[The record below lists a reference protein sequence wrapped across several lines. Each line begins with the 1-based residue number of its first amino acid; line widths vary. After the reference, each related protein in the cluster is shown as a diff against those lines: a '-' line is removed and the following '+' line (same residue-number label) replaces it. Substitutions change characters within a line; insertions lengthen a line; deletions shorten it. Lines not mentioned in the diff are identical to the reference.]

1 MKIVY
6 KQSGGQME
14 WVDYLQNIQ
23 TVPATGG
30 QKTTPSS
37 KKEDD
42 NIDKELYKALGE
54 EGLTIDNEKF
64 LLAAS
69 ALLKTSY
76 TDSLI
81 PGQNVQK
88 LIALKRYANQ
98 LKLNKSLYDKAEEHI
113 RTNNVGDDFAMTS
126 DGKVYVLE
134 ASEGGDALQ
143 LNTVK
148 IETLSNNQNKYI
160 PLTNNQLL
168 EVRDKGQIGGT
179 LVKDMVFNSSVLR
192 DVTSAIGMEDVM
204 KTVDDVIKRY
214 GTMKH
219 SGHEM
224 RVGKEVGEGLEGL
237 YKVTVEK
244 TNTVI
249 SPEATKAAAKFIYSN
264 LNTNAKNVLK
274 LNAEMNGSNVL
285 DYLVYT
291 ITAAADTTYN
301 PELKKTLDELEK
313 DKAEKDTAKTTNR
326 SFINTVV
333 LGEAVETTDV
343 KISGKGGARISVP
356 SQVYG
361 FRNEQGNN
369 VGMNNLE
376 ALFAQKDNSIGNV
389 VDKNSISIGNT
400 LVGAS
405 EIYKIVYDGT
415 STLNRMYLPVD
426 EDVYAAT
433 GKIKPDLDALEKF
446 EKFKTWKKNNPNASA
461 QEQALKLQEL
471 KVNVQYDSN
480 TDTWKFKNVHLFL
493 TTNGYVSKEVI
504 DISKSDLQFLSH
516 MDDETREQIVDVYE
530 NYVNYG
536 QASADKNKKRANSI
550 DLFGLFD
557 WKDAA
562 NMYKGMIFMPVLG
575 KGTEYIANNNE
586 IVPKS
591 DYMNITNQ
599 RNTQEMQRNFRNN
612 F

>member
-14 WVDYLQNIQ
+14 WVDYLQNVQ
-23 TVPATGG
+23 NVSTGG
-30 QKTTPSS
+30 DQQKISS
-37 KKEDD
+37 SDKKDEDVV
-42 NIDKELYKALGE
+42 DKELYKALGE

-69 ALLKTSY
+69 TLLKSSY
-76 TDSLI
+76 TDSLV

-98 LKLNKSLYDKAEEHI
+98 LKLNKSLYDKAEEHV

-134 ASEGGDALQ
+134 ASESGNVLQ

-179 LVKDMVFNSSVLR
+179 IVKDMVFNSSVLR

-214 GTMKH
+214 GAMKN

-224 RVGKEVGEGLEGL
+224 RVGKDVGEGLEGL
-237 YKVTVEK
+237 YKITVEK
-244 TNTVI
+244 TNTII
-249 SPEATKAAAKFIYSN
+249 SPEVAKAAAKFIYTN

-291 ITAAADTTYN
+291 ITAAADTTYS

-333 LGEAVETTDV
+333 LGEAVETVDV
-343 KISGKGGARISVP
+343 KISGKEGTRINVP

-361 FRNEQGNN
+361 FRDEQGNN

-376 ALFAQKDNSIGNV
+376 VLFTQEDNSIGNV

-400 LVGAS
+400 LVGSS
-405 EIYKIVYDGT
+405 EIYKLVYDGT
-415 STLNRMYLPVD
+415 STLNRMRLPID

-446 EKFKTWKKNNPNASA
+446 EKFKKWKKDNPNASA
-461 QEQALKLQEL
+461 QEQALKIQEL
-471 KVNVQYDSN
+471 KINVQYDSN
-480 TDTWKFKNVHLFL
+480 TDSWKFRNTHLFL

-516 MDDETREQIVDVYE
+516 LDDATREQIVDVYE

-536 QASADKNKKRANSI
+536 QASTDKNKKRANSI
-550 DLFGLFD
+550 DLFGFFD
-557 WKDAA
+557 
-562 NMYKGMIFMPVLG
+562 
-575 KGTEYIANNNE
+575 
-586 IVPKS
+586 
-591 DYMNITNQ
+591 
-599 RNTQEMQRNFRNN
+599 
-612 F
+612 

>member
-1 MKIVY
+1 
-6 KQSGGQME
+6 ME
-14 WVDYLQNIQ
+14 WVDYLQNVQ
-23 TVPATGG
+23 NVSTGG
-30 QKTTPSS
+30 DQQKISS
-37 KKEDD
+37 SDKKDEDVV
-42 NIDKELYKALGE
+42 DKELYKALGE

-69 ALLKTSY
+69 TLLKSSY
-76 TDSLI
+76 TDSLV

-98 LKLNKSLYDKAEEHI
+98 LKLNKSLYDKAEEHV

-134 ASEGGDALQ
+134 ASESGNVLQ

-179 LVKDMVFNSSVLR
+179 IVKDMVFNSSVLR

-214 GTMKH
+214 GAMKN

-224 RVGKEVGEGLEGL
+224 RVGKDVGEGLEGL
-237 YKVTVEK
+237 YKITVEK
-244 TNTVI
+244 TNTII
-249 SPEATKAAAKFIYSN
+249 SPEVAKAAAKFIYTN

-291 ITAAADTTYN
+291 ITAAADTTYS

-333 LGEAVETTDV
+333 LGEAVETVDV
-343 KISGKGGARISVP
+343 KISGKEGTRINVP

-361 FRNEQGNN
+361 FRDEQGNN

-376 ALFAQKDNSIGNV
+376 VLFTQEDNSIGNV

-400 LVGAS
+400 LVGSS
-405 EIYKIVYDGT
+405 EIYKLVYDGT
-415 STLNRMYLPVD
+415 STLNRMRLPID

-446 EKFKTWKKNNPNASA
+446 EKFKKWKKDNPNASA
-461 QEQALKLQEL
+461 QEQALKIQEL
-471 KVNVQYDSN
+471 KINVQYDSN
-480 TDTWKFKNVHLFL
+480 TDSWKFRNTHLFL

-516 MDDETREQIVDVYE
+516 LDDATREQIVDVYE

-536 QASADKNKKRANSI
+536 QASTDKNKKRANSI
-550 DLFGLFD
+550 DLFGFFD

-562 NMYKGMIFMPVLG
+562 NIYKGMIFMPVLG

-591 DYMNITNQ
+591 DYINITNQ